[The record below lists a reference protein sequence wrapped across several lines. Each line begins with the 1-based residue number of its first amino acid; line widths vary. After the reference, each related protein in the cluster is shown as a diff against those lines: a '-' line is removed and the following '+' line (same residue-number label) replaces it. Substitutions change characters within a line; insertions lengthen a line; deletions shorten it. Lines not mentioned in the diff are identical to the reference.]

1 MAQKIPNVT
10 VSIQNHDKPVVYRNL
25 ILNQTVCGHHYFSF
39 IWNIGNISHD
49 SGSQLDVV
57 KNNIGSTISIQ
68 FEDHVFNGI
77 ITQITVQEQTS
88 TSQSFTIKGQS
99 LSIVID
105 DVPKSATYYK
115 KNLQKIIKSTLESVP
130 GNVMKTE
137 VSPTDSEEKHYVVQ
151 YNETDFQFLSRLA
164 IRYGEWFYYDGTTLV
179 FGKPGDSNA
188 VLKSGSNLTNYIIQA
203 NIKASKFSF
212 KSYDYHKGEPV
223 NKELSSFSSDVK
235 NDFSTAVADKSKE
248 VYTRADDRPMHNFNL
263 SNKKMVDAAIELETK
278 RIASQMLFAKGSSK
292 HHALRPGYKFIVETS
307 NGNYDY
313 IATNV
318 THISNVAGHYEN
330 SFVAIP
336 ATVKV
341 PPYTDPH
348 LFREAGTQTAL
359 VKENHDTDGVNRVKV
374 QFHWQKSADMTPWIR
389 VGTPHAGSGKGFH
402 FIPEKGEE
410 VIVAFD
416 GGDVEKPFVVN
427 SIFHGGAKSGSGDS
441 DNNVKSFA
449 TRSGNKV
456 SLDDSAG
463 SILIVDKAGNQVQID
478 GSGNITI
485 SSSASITLKSK
496 DIVLKADEGIVLDA
510 KNIMLTA
517 SEDIVLDAGKDA
529 SISGKQN
536 ANLGSD
542 MKVAVAGKMSVE
554 IQSNTKVSVFSA
566 AQLELMG
573 SAMNTITGGIVKI
586 N

>member
-25 ILNQTVCGHHYFSF
+25 VVNQTVCGHHHFSF
-39 IWNIGNISHD
+39 IWNIGNINHD
-49 SGSQLDVV
+49 SSSQLDVV
-57 KNNIGSTISIQ
+57 KNNIGSTVSIQ
-68 FEDHVFNGI
+68 FEDHLFNGI
-77 ITQITVQEQTS
+77 ITQITVQEQSS

-99 LSIVID
+99 LTILVD
-105 DVPKSATYYK
+105 DVPKSASYYK
-115 KNLQKIIKSTLESVP
+115 KNLQKIVKSTLESVP
-130 GNVMKTE
+130 GNVMKTD
-137 VSPTDSEEKHYVVQ
+137 VSPTDSDEKHYIVQ
-151 YNETDFQFLSRLA
+151 YNETDFQFLSRMA
-164 IRYGEWFYYDGTTLV
+164 ARFGEWFYYDGKGLI

-188 VLKSGSNLTNYIIQA
+188 TLKSGSNLTNYIIQG
-203 NIKASKFSF
+203 NIIPTKFSL
-212 KSYDYHKGEPV
+212 KGYDSYKGEPI

-235 NDFSTAVADKSKE
+235 NDFSSAAADKSKE
-248 VYTRADDRPMHNFNL
+248 VYTRADDRPMHTFNFA
-263 SNKKMVDAAIELETK
+263 NKKMIDAAIELDTK
-278 RIASQMLFAKGSSK
+278 RIAAQLLFAKGESK
-292 HHALRPGYKFIVETS
+292 HHALRPGYKFVVETA

-313 IATNV
+313 IATSV
-318 THISNVAGHYEN
+318 THFSNVAGHYEN
-330 SFVAIP
+330 SFIAIP

-341 PPYTDPH
+341 PAYTNPH
-348 LFREAGTQTAL
+348 VIRESGIQTAL
-359 VKENHDTDGVNRVKV
+359 VKENHDPDGINRVKV
-374 QFHWQKSADMTPWIR
+374 QFFWQKSADMSPWIR
-389 VGTPHAGSGKGFH
+389 VGTPHAGEGKGFH

-410 VIVAFD
+410 VIVGFD
-416 GGDVEKPFVVN
+416 GGDIEKPFVVN
-427 SIFHGGAKSGSGDS
+427 SIYHGSGKSGSGDS
-441 DNNVKSFA
+441 DNNVKSFS

-456 SLDDSAG
+456 ALDDSAG
-463 SILIVDKAGNQVQID
+463 SILIVDKSGNQVQID

-517 SEDIVLDAGKDA
+517 TEDIVLDAGKDA

-554 IQSNTKVSVFSA
+554 IQSNTKVAVFSA
-566 AQLELMG
+566 AQLELIG